1 MSHLTK
7 SMSFTETKKNH
18 NSMSTINA
26 IKLNNSLFINQH
38 NKLKLKI
45 VLKEK
50 KMFKFEVK
58 VMMNRNMRSIDHDFE
73 PLKIKPLKTAR
84 EGGRLK
90 VPVINKNL
98 LKETFYNDLRTY
110 DIPNLIRLLKLL
122 LEKLQEDNNM

>member
-1 MSHLTK
+1 MSQLTK

-18 NSMSTINA
+18 NLMSTINV

-73 PLKIKPLKTAR
+73 PLKIKTLKTAR

-110 DIPNLIRLLKLL
+110 DIPKLIRLLKLL
-122 LEKLQEDNNM
+122 LEKLQQDNNM